1 MPEKQGHDAF
11 ASGRFL
17 ASRTESR
24 ESRVRETLALTSFRA
39 SGNERAHDDDDGA
52 ATVRC
57 DECATSALCFRAST
71 EEDTVL
77 HMRTR
82 DDVGWKMG
90 AVIQQSVGGRTTTLL
105 IRLDDGVLGG

>member
-1 MPEKQGHDAF
+1 M
-11 ASGRFL
+11 
-17 ASRTESR
+17 TM
-24 ESRVRETLALTSFRA
+24 ALRLY
-39 SGNERAHDDDDGA
+39 D
-52 ATVRC
+52 
-57 DECATSALCFRAST
+57 ATSVLLVPFVFGLLQRRGGGN
-71 EEDTVL
+71 L